1 MKIILL
7 IVLSVSLLSADS
19 LDSLLQEYKTTSDN
33 SLQTVNEKIGH
44 VVIYSQ
50 KEIRLMQY
58 TKLND
63 ILKELPVLNINTNQ
77 FGLTNYS
84 LIGSKTTTSGFFR
97 FFINDHEISSGYDQS
112 TSLSWGDLPLDFVD
126 HVEIYYGESSFSF
139 GNETGIYFVRIYT
152 KSALKENGSELNGLI
167 TTKGSHS
174 QSFTN
179 SSSFENGWSYLLFLN
194 QEQIKYTTLYNGQK
208 LNANGDKKYLYT
220 DISNET
226 TKINMGYT
234 DVSKNNYTGLALDAT
249 PDSGKN
255 LSKDFFINYTHY
267 FLDDKSLKAN
277 LSVDVN
283 DRSYDEANAQ
293 GIGLIPVLNFSNM
306 GPTIPKN
313 FYEDLRFV
321 KTNAYLSKSFDVED
335 NSFIAA
341 LNVKNK
347 TYDVQNRETTN
358 FMNQTR
364 NVGKYNDFDEETT
377 SSILFQ
383 DNYKLSDTL
392 ILVAN
397 TKLDS
402 YDRNA
407 YLQDSTEMLL
417 RVGAIYTPTE
427 NWGFKSFYTQ
437 TALPPSFYNVDY
449 ADKTHPNLKAQQYYI
464 YSLEAVYTEGDSKF
478 GINYNHVDIDN
489 FLYLTPVGF
498 ININRTITT
507 NGLIFDYEYSFSD
520 RDKIKLDYYTSNLS
534 ETVNN
539 STKGGFIKFMG
550 GYQKFD
556 YFTSVIYRNGY
567 EYLNLDIPNSF
578 DMSLGATYHVT
589 KDLSYSIKASNI
601 LDKSTKS
608 LYSENFGKTNFAL
621 DDNDRSVTFSFRWV
635 F

>member
-1 MKIILL
+1 MKIIFLMALCVNLL
-7 IVLSVSLLSADS
+7 LADS

-50 KEIRLMQY
+50 KEIQLMHY
-58 TKLND
+58 IKLND
-63 ILKELPVLNINTNQ
+63 ILKELPLFNINTNQ

-84 LIGSKTTTSGFFR
+84 LTGSKTTTSGFFR

-152 KSALKENGSELNGLI
+152 KSALKENSSEINSWI
-167 TTKGSHS
+167 TSKGSNA

-179 SSSFENGWSYLLFLN
+179 SASFENGWSYLMFIN
-194 QEQIKYTTLYNGQK
+194 QEKVKQTTLYTNQK
-208 LNANGDKKYLYT
+208 LNSNGTKHYGYMDV
-220 DISNET
+220 SNET

-234 DVSKNNYTGLALDAT
+234 DVSKNNYAGLAFDAT
-249 PDSGKN
+249 PDSGKS

-267 FLDDKSLKAN
+267 LLEDKSLKAN

-283 DRSYDEANAQ
+283 DRSYDEVNAQ
-293 GIGLIPVLNFSNM
+293 GIAIVPLITFSQY
-306 GPTIPKN
+306 GPSGPKS
-313 FYEDLRFV
+313 YSEDLRFI
-321 KTNAYLSKSFDVED
+321 KTNAYLSKSFDVEN

-347 TYDVQNRETTN
+347 TYDIQDRESNTN
-358 FMNQTR
+358 SALGRFNA
-364 NVGKYNDFDEETT
+364 FDEETI

-383 DNYKLSDTL
+383 DSYKLKDDL

-407 YLQDSTEMLL
+407 YLKDSTETLL

-427 NWGFKSFYTQ
+427 NFGFKSFYTQ
-437 TALPPSFYNVDY
+437 TALAPSFYNVDY
-449 ADKTHPNLKAQQYYI
+449 AHKSAPALKSQQYRFYT
-464 YSLEAVYTEGDSKF
+464 LEGVYTQGNSKF
-478 GINYNHVDIDN
+478 GITYDHVNIDD
-489 FLYLTPVGF
+489 FIYLSPVGF
-498 ININRTITT
+498 VNVDHTITSE
-507 NGLIFDYEYSFSD
+507 GILFDYEYSFSD
-520 RDKIKLDYYTSNLS
+520 RDKIHLNYYTSTLS
-534 ETVNN
+534 ETINN
-539 STKGGFIKFMG
+539 STKGGYIKYMG

-567 EYLNLDIPNSF
+567 DYEGLTIPDSF
-578 DMSLGATYHVT
+578 DMSLGVTYHAT
-589 KDLSYSIKASNI
+589 KDLSYSIKANNL

-608 LYSENFGKTNFAL
+608 LYFTNLGSSFFAL
-621 DDNDRSVTFSFRWV
+621 DDNDRSVTFSFKWA

>member
-1 MKIILL
+1 MKILL
-7 IVLSVSLLSADS
+7 LLGLLSSLLFSDS
-19 LDSLLQEYKTTSDN
+19 LDALLQEYKSTSDN

-63 ILKELPVLNINTNQ
+63 ILKELPLFNINTNQ

-84 LIGSKTTTSGFFR
+84 LTGSKTTTSGFFR

-112 TSLSWGDLPLDFVD
+112 TSLSWSDLPLDFVD

-152 KSALKENGSELNGLI
+152 KSALKENSSEINSWI
-167 TTKGSHS
+167 TSKGSNS

-179 SSSFENGWSYLLFLN
+179 SSSFENGWSYLMFLN
-194 QEQIKYTTLYNGQK
+194 QEKIKYTSIYNGQK
-208 LNANGDKKYLYT
+208 LNSNGTKQYFYA

-234 DVSKNNYTGLALDAT
+234 DVSKNNYTGLAFDAT
-249 PDSGKN
+249 PNNGKN
-255 LSKDFFINYTHY
+255 LSKDFFVDVTHS
-267 FLDDKSLKAN
+267 FLEDKSLKAN

-283 DRSYDEANAQ
+283 DRSYEEENTQ
-293 GIGLIPVLNFSNM
+293 GIAIVPLITFSQY
-306 GPTIPKN
+306 GPSGPKR
-313 FYEDLRFV
+313 YSEDLRFI
-321 KTNAYLSKSFDVED
+321 KTNAYLSKSFDTED

-341 LNVKNK
+341 VNVKNK
-347 TYDVQNRETTN
+347 TYDVQNRESNTN
-358 FMNQTR
+358 SSIGHFS
-364 NVGKYNDFDEETT
+364 DFDEETI

-383 DNYKLSDTL
+383 DSYKLRDDL

-397 TKLDS
+397 TKLDY

-407 YLQDSTEMLL
+407 YLKDSSETLL
-417 RVGAIYTPTE
+417 RVGAIYTPAD

-437 TALPPSFYNVDY
+437 TALAPSFYNVDY
-449 ADKTHPNLKAQQYYI
+449 ADTSKPALTSQQYYI
-464 YSLEAVYTEGDSKF
+464 YSLEGVYTQGNSKF
-478 GINYNHVDIDN
+478 GVTFDHVEIDD

-498 ININRTITT
+498 INIDRRIKTD
-507 NGLIFDYEYSFSD
+507 GLLFDYEYSFSE
-520 RDKIKLDYYTSNLS
+520 RDKLHLNYYTSTLS
-534 ETVNN
+534 ETTNN
-539 STKGGFIKFMG
+539 STKGGYIKYMG

-556 YFTSVIYRNGY
+556 YFTSIIYRNGY
-567 EYLNLDIPNSF
+567 EYLGLDIPDSF
-578 DMSLGATYHVT
+578 DMSLGVTYHVT
-589 KDLSYSIKASNI
+589 KDLSYSLKANNI
-601 LDKSTKS
+601 LDRSTQS
-608 LYSENFGKTNFAL
+608 LYFTNLGSGFFAL
-621 DDNDRSVTFSFRWV
+621 DDNDRSVTFSIRWV

>member
-7 IVLSVSLLSADS
+7 IACCASLLLSDT

-63 ILKELPVLNINTNQ
+63 ILKELPLFNINTNQ

-84 LIGSKTTTSGFFR
+84 LTGSKTTTSGFFR

-152 KSALKENGSELNGLI
+152 KSALKENSSEINSWI
-167 TTKGSHS
+167 TSKGSNS

-179 SSSFENGWSYLLFLN
+179 STSFENGWSYLMFLN
-194 QEQIKYTTLYNGQK
+194 QEKIKQTTIYNNQK
-208 LNANGDKKYLYT
+208 LNSNGTKHYGYIDV
-220 DISNET
+220 SNET

-234 DVSKNNYTGLALDAT
+234 DVSKNNYAGLAFDAT
-249 PDSGKN
+249 PEGGKS

-267 FLDDKSLKAN
+267 FLEDKSLKAN

-283 DRSYDEANAQ
+283 DRSYDETETNAR
-293 GIGLIPVLNFSNM
+293 GIAIVPLITFPFGIPS
-306 GPTIPKN
+306 GPKS
-313 FYEDLRFV
+313 YSEDLRFI
-321 KTNAYLSKSFDVED
+321 KTNAYLSKSVDIED
-335 NSFIAA
+335 NSFITAI
-341 LNVKNK
+341 NVKNK
-347 TYDVQNRETTN
+347 TYDVQNRQSNTN
-358 FMNQTR
+358 SAIGRFSA
-364 NVGKYNDFDEETT
+364 FDEETI
-377 SSILFQ
+377 SSLLFQ
-383 DNYKLSDTL
+383 DSYKLRNDL

-397 TKLDS
+397 TKLDY

-407 YLQDSTEMLL
+407 YLKDSSETLL

-437 TALPPSFYNVDY
+437 TALTPSFYNVDY
-449 ADKTHPNLKAQQYYI
+449 ADKSKPKLKSQQYRFYT
-464 YSLEAVYTEGDSKF
+464 LEGVYTEGDSKF
-478 GINYNHVDIDN
+478 GITYDHVNIDD
-489 FLYLTPVGF
+489 FIYLTPVGF
-498 ININRTITT
+498 INIDHTITT
-507 NGLIFDYEYSFSD
+507 NGILFDYEYSFTD
-520 RDKIKLDYYTSNLS
+520 RDKIHLNYYTSSLS
-534 ETVNN
+534 ETINN
-539 STKGGFIKFMG
+539 STKGGYIKYMG

-567 EYLNLDIPNSF
+567 DYKGLNIPDSF
-578 DMSLGATYHVT
+578 DMSLGVTYHAT
-589 KDLSYSIKASNI
+589 KDLSYSIKANNI
-601 LDKSTKS
+601 LDRSTQS
-608 LYSENFGKTNFAL
+608 LYFTNLGTSFFAL